1 MPDLQG
7 KVCVEGAGHWGQFK
21 RPAVGN
27 QALLDFLKTVS
38 RRSTKTEGT
47 METPKTRV
55 QLLQVESERLGQ
67 YLHSLPPDAWSRPSA
82 CHRWAVRD
90 VVGHL
95 IMGAELYSSVVSRG
109 LQKDV
114 SPLEGFPEAGT
125 VNAASASAFIDQLSV
140 ARREN
145 LGDHVLSTFNATSDQ
160 LNQLLAGLG
169 PHEWETP
176 CYHPAGLLAVRTF
189 VDLRLTELVMHG
201 WDIRSRLEPEAPLL
215 PASLPAF
222 LDVLAVVVGWAFW
235 PGTRYATPVRYR
247 FEMTGTVPTRR
258 DIVVAGDQARMEP
271 VGAALANV
279 TCHCATE
286 TFVFLMYGRLTP
298 QDAIT
303 DGRMTVDGEAE
314 WVTAFAQWFRGV

>member
-1 MPDLQG
+1 
-7 KVCVEGAGHWGQFK
+7 
-21 RPAVGN
+21 
-27 QALLDFLKTVS
+27 
-38 RRSTKTEGT
+38 
-47 METPKTRV
+47 METPETRV
-55 QLLQVESERLGQ
+55 QLIQAESEQLGQ

-95 IMGAELYSSVVSRG
+95 IMGAEIYSSVVSRG
-109 LQKDV
+109 LHKDI

-140 ARREN
+140 TRRES
-145 LGDHVLSTFNATSDQ
+145 LGDHVLSTFNATADQ
-160 LNQLLAGLG
+160 LNRVLASLG
-169 PHEWETP
+169 PHEWEIP
-176 CYHPAGLLAVRTF
+176 GYHPAGLLAMRTF

-201 WDIRSRLEPEAPLL
+201 WGIRSRLEPEAHLL

-222 LDVLAVVVGWAFW
+222 LDLLAVAVGWAFW
-235 PGTRYATPVRYR
+235 PGARYATPVRYR
-247 FEMTGTVPTRR
+247 FEMTGTFPTWR
-258 DIVVAGDQARMEP
+258 DIVVEGDQARMEP

-279 TCHCATE
+279 TYRCAME

-298 QDAIT
+298 QDAIA